1 MKKIILTT
9 VFCFTTAGFLA
20 AQIKL
25 PYIAPSATP
34 HDYSQY
40 IKRTCPD
47 GQPKEK
53 ISIPNGLE
61 VQSGDLST
69 WDFSDYTVDE
79 LADIL
84 TFDSLTKFPPKDK
97 LPKGFNPKKILK
109 NGKNPGL
116 GLYTLHRKGIDGCG
130 VSIAL
135 LDQPI
140 QTNHEEYKHALVW
153 YKLAPGMENYEGG
166 KATMH
171 GAALASIAVGKRVGV
186 APKANLF
193 FYAAGYSR
201 DATPFATALNEI
213 YEMNKQLP
221 PEQRVRAVG
230 ISQGFD
236 ESDYFKDT
244 PGISQFLAAKKKL
257 EESGVPVFMAG
268 GRGDVKTLNRTHSL
282 SNPDKL
288 PYCRPAYWWGK
299 NPNFYKKRLYQLT
312 VPTDFRVTA
321 SPTGENHYVHY
332 AQGGYSWAVPYV
344 VGMYALAVQV
354 YPNLTREIFTQAWK
368 ETALNPTCEFQGVKF
383 EAYNLL
389 QPAKLIENLQQRRK
403 REEAH

>member
-25 PYIAPSATP
+25 PDIAPSAKAA
-34 HDYSQY
+34 DYSFGME
-40 IKRTCPD
+40 KDFPN

-53 ISIPNGLE
+53 VLVPDELDVRSY
-61 VQSGDLST
+61 DLSD
-69 WDFSDYTVDE
+69 WDFSDYTAEE

-84 TFDSLTKFPPKDK
+84 RFDEVTKFPPKNK

-116 GLYTLHRKGIDGCG
+116 GLYTLHKKGIDGRG

-153 YKLAPGMENYEGG
+153 YKVMPNMEKSN
-166 KATMH
+166 AAMH
-171 GAALASIAVGKRVGV
+171 GAALASITVGKKVGV

-193 FYAAGYSR
+193 FYAAGISN
-201 DATPFATALNEI
+201 DATPFATALDEI
-213 YEMNKQLP
+213 YELNKQLP
-221 PEQRVRAVG
+221 PDKKIRAVG
-230 ISQGFD
+230 ISQGFRA
-236 ESDYFKDT
+236 KDAYNT

-257 EESGVPVFMAG
+257 EESGVAVFMAG
-268 GRGDVKTLNRTHSL
+268 NWDVETLSRNHSL

-288 PYCRPAYWWGK
+288 PYCHPSYWWGK
-299 NPNFYKKRLYQLT
+299 NPDYYKQQRDYLT
-312 VPTDFRVTA
+312 VPTCFRVTA

-332 AQGGYSWAVPYV
+332 AHGGFSWAVPYI
-344 VGMYALAVQV
+344 VGMYALAAQV
-354 YPNLTREIFTQAWK
+354 YPNLTKDIFKEAWA
-368 ETALNPTCEFQGVKF
+368 ETSLNQSCEFEGVQF

-403 REEAH
+403 REEAQ